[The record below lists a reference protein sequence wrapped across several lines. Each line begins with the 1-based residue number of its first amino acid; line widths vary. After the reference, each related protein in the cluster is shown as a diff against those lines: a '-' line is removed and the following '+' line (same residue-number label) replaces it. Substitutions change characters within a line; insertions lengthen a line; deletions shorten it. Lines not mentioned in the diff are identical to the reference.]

1 MKWIG
6 LPQVEADRAEKF
18 KEEEV
23 ASRKLIAQLQREEKT
38 RIMDAEQQHLQQ
50 QHGDAKLAAEL
61 NQELNE
67 FWVFGGF

>member
-1 MKWIG
+1 
-6 LPQVEADRAEKF
+6 VEADRAEKF

-50 QHGDAKLAAEL
+50 
-61 NQELNE
+61 
-67 FWVFGGF
+67 